1 MDGRDSATA
10 DDDAN
15 DAALRGVTTRLEAAA
30 AEEAT

>member
-1 MDGRDSATA
+1 MDGRAATA

-15 DAALRGVTTRLEAAA
+15 GTREAWFSTRLEAAA